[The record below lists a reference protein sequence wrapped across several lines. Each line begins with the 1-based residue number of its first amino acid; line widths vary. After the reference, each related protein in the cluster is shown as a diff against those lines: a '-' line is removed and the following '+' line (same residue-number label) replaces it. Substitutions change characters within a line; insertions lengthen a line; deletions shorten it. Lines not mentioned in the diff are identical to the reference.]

1 VSLRLRL
8 TLTLALALLL
18 PVLGLGIV
26 LYALTAADSRA
37 DFDLELRTLARAY
50 AQLAVGA
57 DRVTLREPPPT
68 PLLDKLGNLAAF
80 LIEPNGRVHDA
91 LGAGQIAVPNDVLE
105 RVKGGQEASFSIG
118 GDRGAAVFP
127 IFTASSNFGLA
138 YALVIAADDTSG
150 AQSLMRLRA
159 TVIAWLMVG
168 ALIALIVGDRL
179 AVWLSRPLREVA
191 QTASAVEHGELSQRI
206 PRADARDE
214 LGALKRSLN
223 GMLDRLESLVEAQR
237 RFTADAAHDLRTP
250 LTVLKTEVEVALRR
264 PREAPEYRAVLE
276 RLLERIGGLSRLA
289 EDLLTLARLE
299 AGPEIPFEPFV
310 VLDALKNV
318 ISTTARLA
326 ALRGLSFIAEIP
338 PDLALFGDAPMIA
351 RAVGNL
357 LGNAISAASTELGLR
372 VTAHGREVAFRV
384 WDDGPGVPPEMR
396 SRLFER
402 FSKGERS
409 KGAGLGLA
417 IVQEV
422 ARAHDGNLVLEHPV
436 LERTE
441 KGTVFRMTLPDGL
454 GSGLFGTRET
464 SVKASNVNSNARV
477 TDVN

>member
-1 VSLRLRL
+1 MSLRLRL

-18 PVLGLGIV
+18 PVLGLGVV

-50 AQLAVGA
+50 AQLAVGP
-57 DRVTLREPPPT
+57 DRVKLREPPPT
-68 PLLDKLGNLAAF
+68 PLLIKLGNLEAF

-91 LGAGQIAVPNDVLE
+91 IGAGKITVPDDVLE
-105 RVKGGQEASFSIG
+105 RAKGGQEASFPMDG
-118 GDRGAAVFP
+118 NRGAAVFP
-127 IFTASSNFGLA
+127 IFTASSHFGLA

-150 AQSLMRLRA
+150 ADSLMRLRA

-179 AVWLSRPLREVA
+179 AVWLGRPLREVA
-191 QTASAVEHGELSQRI
+191 QTASAVERGELSQRI
-206 PRADARDE
+206 PRSEAKDE
-214 LGALKRSLN
+214 LGTLKRSLN
-223 GMLDRLESLVEAQR
+223 GMLERLESLVEAQR

-276 RLLERIGGLSRLA
+276 RLLERIGGLSLLA

-299 AGPEIPFEPFV
+299 AGPEMPFEQFV
-310 VLDALKNV
+310 VIDALETV
-318 ISTTARLA
+318 VSTHARVA
-326 ALRGLSFIAEIP
+326 AQRGLSFTAEIP
-338 PDLALFGDAPMIA
+338 DDLVMLGDAPMIA

-357 LGNAISAASTELGLR
+357 LGNAIGAASTELGLR
-372 VTAHGREVAFRV
+372 VTVRGREVALRV

-402 FSKGERS
+402 FAKGARS

-417 IVQEV
+417 IAQEV
-422 ARAHDGNLVLEHPV
+422 VRAHDGSLVLEKAEH
-436 LERTE
+436 
-441 KGTVFRMTLPDGL
+441 GAVFLVTLPRGL
-454 GSGLFGTRET
+454 SSGLFGTRET
-464 SVKASNVNSNARV
+464 SLKASSENSNAHV